1 MAFSYDVTFNKEHRK
16 NKTGMFTIF
25 IRVIVDGKV
34 SYFSIGQ
41 KLHEKY
47 WTGKANRWVRDN
59 HPFAFEF
66 NALIQKK
73 LNMVQKYQF
82 RQRFFENTITREG
95 LIEYMNKK
103 SDSNIFN
110 DYVKAYMEKVTGKA
124 ANTIKKYN
132 TFVTYLDQFNA
143 RISFGNLNEALF
155 LDFAAFLKKKGLH
168 DNTALKYFDPFKVI
182 TKQAVRDGYLEKDPF
197 QLVRLGLT
205 KERKEEPYRMEIEDI
220 QKFKNWVAPDDR
232 PDLKEVRDNFMFLF
246 YASFYYKDLIS
257 LTWDKIIETNDGPC
271 VKAPRAKNG
280 SIYTAPIHAFPEA
293 LEILEMQRGK
303 HPQLIFPNLYTEQ
316 TFNLKVKD
324 IAEAAGIKEHKKVS
338 IKTARHSSTQFFI
351 SQGLPTEIM
360 QKILGHK
367 KPDITQQYHG
377 MNARD
382 INKAVAKLDLTA
394 VNIKTKPN
402 P

>member
-1 MAFSYDVTFNKEHRK
+1 MAFSYEVTFNKEHRK

-47 WTGKANRWVRDN
+47 WTGKPNRWVRDN
-59 HPFAFEF
+59 HPFAFEL
-66 NALIQKK
+66 NTLIQKK
-73 LNMVQKYQF
+73 LSMVQKYQF
-82 RQRFFENTITREG
+82 RQRVFENPITREG

-110 DYVKAYMEKVTGKA
+110 DYVKTYMEKVTGKA
-124 ANTIKKYN
+124 DNTIKKYN

-155 LDFAAFLKKKGLH
+155 LDFVAFLKKTGMH

-197 QLVRLGLT
+197 QLVRLGLS
-205 KERKEEPYRMEIEDI
+205 KERKAEPYRMEIEDI
-220 QKFKNWVAPDDR
+220 QKFKNWMAPADR
-232 PDLKEVRDNFMFLF
+232 PDLQQVRDNFMFLF
-246 YASFYYKDLIS
+246 YASFYFKDLIT

-271 VKAPRAKNG
+271 VKAPRTKNG
-280 SIYTAPIHAFPEA
+280 SIYTAPIHVFPEA
-293 LEILEMQRGK
+293 LEILQKQRGK
-303 HPQLIFPNLYTEQ
+303 HPELIFPNLYTEQ

-324 IAEAAGIKEHKKVS
+324 IAEAAGIKEHAKVS
-338 IKTARHSSTQFFI
+338 IKTARHSSTQFYI

-367 KPDITQQYHG
+367 KQIVTQQYHS

-382 INKAVAKLDLTA
+382 INKAVAKIDFSDLE
-394 VNIKTKPN
+394 NK
-402 P
+402 